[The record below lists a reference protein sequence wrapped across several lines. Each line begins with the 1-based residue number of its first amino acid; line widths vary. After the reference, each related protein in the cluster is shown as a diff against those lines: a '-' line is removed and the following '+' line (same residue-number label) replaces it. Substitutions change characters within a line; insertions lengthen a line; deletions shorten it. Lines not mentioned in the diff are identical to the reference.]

1 MDPKEDHGPEIFT
14 YGLNKRSF
22 TEDDTNKPKRRKH
35 DFESSNGAS
44 ERARRTV
51 NDYTVGWVCALP
63 IEMAAA
69 KCMLQTAHDSLEN
82 SPDDSNTYSLGS
94 LHGHNIAIACLPTA
108 GYGTNNAAI
117 VASNMR
123 RTFPSIRIYLLVGV
137 GGGAP
142 SDEHDVRLGDV
153 VVSTAVIQ
161 YDMGKTVQ
169 QGLFQPTGI
178 ERRPVPTLMTA
189 VSALRAQHELKP
201 SKIPIILSK
210 IEEHYPSMGQY
221 TDRQQLQ
228 DLLFDSDYEHDKL
241 SPSCNECD
249 SAKLKSRSTRSD
261 EHPVIHYGVIASG
274 NQVMRHAPTRD
285 HLAKQFKAICF
296 EMESAGL
303 MGSFPCLVVRGI
315 CDYSDSHKSKAWQK
329 YASATAAAYANEL
342 LSIISTSRAQ
352 DISLRESIRN
362 NRQLAMDSL
371 SFEKIDA
378 RHSNIKSAHAKTC
391 AWLLSHPDYIEWLNP
406 AKFAEHH
413 GLLWIHGKPGA
424 GKSTLM
430 KYIYTRAKENK
441 GTTISFF
448 FNARG
453 DTLEKSTE
461 GMYRS
466 LLLQLLQKMPDLQE
480 VLDSDDHHCLGNND
494 GTPWQIDTLQHLLSA
509 AISKLGRR
517 RVMCFIDALDECS
530 EAQVRDMVDY
540 FEQLGHSS
548 LDKERELYICFSS
561 RHYPTI
567 CVQYGRMLTLEDQQG
582 HSTDLDKY
590 VRSKLKAG
598 KGKDVEPIRTEL
610 LRKSA
615 GVFMW
620 VVLVVNILNEEFHRG
635 RIFAVKKRLQE
646 TPAELSALFKDI
658 LQRDNKN
665 MDDLLLCIQWIL
677 YAKLPLKPE
686 EFYYAVVAGLDP
698 ELQGLSEWDPQH
710 ITLDDLKRFVSS
722 SSKGL
727 AEVTKSKAGTVQFI
741 HESVRDFLLKD
752 GGIHEIWPSLE
763 EDFQS
768 MSHNKLKECCYM
780 YMKTDISE
788 HVPSDVRLPKAT
800 SDEAKALRQRASE
813 KFPLLRYATHN
824 VLYHANIAATDVA
837 QEAFLKTFDLEAW
850 INLDNLFAN
859 YHNHRHKL
867 SVSLPYI
874 LAENNFARLIIEMF
888 PFLDMSISCPR
899 ERYRTP
905 LFTAI
910 VNRHQEAVAALLQS
924 RDTVLVERLLRNFR
938 CTRDLKFYKGETPL
952 KCATRGKC
960 PEILHLLLL
969 DQSSKS
975 INLESTEYE
984 GSMSLVSWTA
994 SYGYRELMQ
1003 LLLERGASIESTGPH
1018 GETALLRAVRY
1029 KSDTELIQ
1037 LLLERGANIE
1047 STGLHGNTALLV
1059 AVECKPNNIEVIRL
1073 LLDYGANIEST
1084 VPNGNTPLLAA
1095 LKCKPNNIEVIRL
1108 LLDYGANVESIDW
1121 NGNTPLLAA
1130 LMWTSSSIEPMQLL
1144 LDRGANIES
1153 TTFEG
1158 DTPLSIAIQNQNTTL
1173 MQLLLDRGAKV
1184 GNSESFVTSL
1194 IRATRNGNLEI
1205 VRLLLDHGAD
1215 TELQDDFGGTLLY
1228 HASIHGHLQM
1238 AQLLLDR
1245 GANVESKNKDGRTI
1259 LIEAIIKDNRDIVQ
1273 LLLDRGANVQS
1284 ADEDGKNPL
1293 HYTVYWTNLDITEQ
1307 LINRG
1312 ADIESKDKFGRTP
1325 LRLAVTKMIATGLWR
1340 DPIDGLFWDSDFGDP
1355 NSFRTVDQ
1363 RQIEEVMKLILY
1375 RRADIN
1381 AADNNGITP
1390 LLYALEIEDE
1400 RLVQLLLT
1408 WQMDKEGRTPGA
1420 SPS

>member
-1 MDPKEDHGPEIFT
+1 MDPEEDHGHENIAW
-14 YGLNKRSF
+14 GLNKRSF
-22 TEDDTNKPKRRKH
+22 TGNGTNEPKRRRD
-35 DFESSNGAS
+35 DFEFSNGAS
-44 ERARRTV
+44 GRSRRTV

-69 KCMLQTAHDSLEN
+69 KCMLQTVHDSLEN
-82 SPDDSNTYSLGS
+82 SHGDSNTYSLGS
-94 LHGHNIAIACLPTA
+94 LHGHNIVIACLPTA

-123 RTFPSIRIYLLVGV
+123 RTFPSLRIFLLVGI

-142 SDEHDVRLGDV
+142 SNEHDVRLGDV

-201 SKIPIILSK
+201 SQIPIILSK
-210 IEEHYPSMGQY
+210 IEECYPGMREY

-228 DLLFDSDYEHDKL
+228 DQLFDSDYDHAEL
-241 SPSCNECD
+241 SASCNECD

-261 EHPVIHYGVIASG
+261 ETPVIHYGVIASG
-274 NQVMRHAPTRD
+274 NQVMKHAPTRD
-285 HLAKQFKAICF
+285 NLARQFKAICF
-296 EMESAGL
+296 EMEAAGL
-303 MGSFPCLVVRGI
+303 MESFPCLVVRGI
-315 CDYSDSHKSKAWQK
+315 CDYSDTHKSKGWQK

-342 LSIISTSRAQ
+342 LSIIPTTEPQ
-352 DISLRESIRN
+352 NIFNRESIQN

-378 RHSNIKSAHAKTC
+378 RHSNIKSAHGKTC
-391 AWLLSHPDYIEWLNP
+391 AWLLSHPDYIGWLNP
-406 AKFAEHH
+406 AEFAEHH

-430 KYIYTRAKENK
+430 KYIYTRAKENT

-509 AISKLGRR
+509 AVSKLGRR

-530 EAQVRDMVDY
+530 ESEVRDMVDY
-540 FEQLGHSS
+540 FEQIGQSS

-567 CVQYGRMLTLEDQQG
+567 CVQYGRTLTLEDQQG
-582 HSTDLDKY
+582 HRMDLDKY
-590 VRSKLKAG
+590 VRNKLKAG

-615 GVFMW
+615 SVFMW
-620 VVLVVNILNEEFHRG
+620 VVLVVNILNEEFQRG
-635 RIFAVKKRLQE
+635 RIFAVRKRLQE

-698 ELQGLSEWDPQH
+698 EPQDLSEWDPQP
-710 ITLDDLKRFVSS
+710 ITLDDMKRFVSS

-727 AEVTKSKAGTVQFI
+727 AEVTRSRAGNVQFI

-752 GGIHEIWPSLE
+752 GGIHELWPNLE

-768 MSHNKLKECCYM
+768 SSHNKLKECCYV
-780 YMKTDISE
+780 YMKIDLSE
-788 HVPSDVRLPKAT
+788 HVLFDVQLPKAT
-800 SDEAKALRQRASE
+800 SDEAKALRQGVSE

-824 VLYHANIAATDVA
+824 VLYYANTAATDVP

-859 YHNHRHKL
+859 YDTRRHTL
-867 SVSLPYI
+867 SASLPYI
-874 LAENNFARLIIEMF
+874 LAEHNFAGLIIEMF
-888 PFLDMSISCPR
+888 PFPDMSIPSPG

-905 LFTAI
+905 LFAAI
-910 VNRHQEAVAALLQS
+910 LNGHREAVVALLQS
-924 RDTVLVERLLRNFR
+924 GDTALITALIERGLRNIAHP
-938 CTRDLKFYKGETPL
+938 RDPRVRKGETPL
-952 KCATRGKC
+952 QWAIREKC

-969 DQSSKS
+969 DQSAKD
-975 INLESTEYE
+975 INLESREYDGGE
-984 GSMSLVSWTA
+984 TLVSWAA
-994 SYGYRELMQ
+994 SYGNRELM
-1003 LLLERGASIESTGPH
+1003 
-1018 GETALLRAVRY
+1018 
-1029 KSDTELIQ
+1029 Q

-1047 STGLHGNTALLV
+1047 STGSNGDTVLLV
-1059 AVECKPNNIEVIRL
+1059 AVKYNPNKELVQL
-1073 LLDYGANIEST
+1073 LLERGANIKST
-1084 VPNGNTPLLAA
+1084 DRYGDTPLLVAA
-1095 LKCKPNNIEVIRL
+1095 KHKSYNELV
-1108 LLDYGANVESIDW
+1108 
-1121 NGNTPLLAA
+1121 
-1130 LMWTSSSIEPMQLL
+1130 QLL
-1144 LDRGANIES
+1144 LERGANIES
-1153 TTFEG
+1153 TNSDG
-1158 DTPLSIAIQNQNTTL
+1158 DTPLAIAFRDRNIAL
-1173 MQLLLDRGAKV
+1173 AQLLLDSGLYSKSSKSV
-1184 GNSESFVTSL
+1184 GVAL
-1194 IRATRNGNLEI
+1194 IQATRNGNLEI
-1205 VRLLLDHGAD
+1205 VQLLLDHGAD
-1215 TELQDDFGGTLLY
+1215 IELQDEFGCTPLCYATICKQLEV
-1228 HASIHGHLQM
+1228 

-1245 GANVESKNKDGRTI
+1245 GANVESKGRFGGTI
-1259 LIEAIIKDNRDIVQ
+1259 LVEASSKCRRQIVQ

-1284 ADEDGKNPL
+1284 ADEDSKTPL
-1293 HYTVYWTNLDITEQ
+1293 HYAVYWMDLDIVKQ
-1307 LINRG
+1307 LLDRD
-1312 ADIESKDKFGRTP
+1312 ADIESKDSCGRTP
-1325 LRLAVTKMIATGLWR
+1325 LRLAVTAMIETERSGDLR
-1340 DPIDGLFWDSDFGDP
+1340 VLFSGKDFGHP
-1355 NSFRTVDQ
+1355 ERHREVHQ
-1363 RQIEEVMKLILY
+1363 REIEEVVQLLLD
-1375 RRADIN
+1375 RGANVN
-1381 AADNNGITP
+1381 AADNDGISP
-1390 LLYALEIEDE
+1390 LSYATEQENE
-1400 RLVQLLLT
+1400 ELVQLLLAF
-1408 WQMDKEGRTPGA
+1408 QKDKEGQTPRA